1 MDEEGSLLRP
11 FWYSFLPLLLLT
23 ALALFNE
30 YQEEH
35 VLPFMLVFYSLFF
48 IVYFVIPLVGWPLII
63 YVIMTLIISGLEWLN
78 GSYLNLYV
86 LLTGFYLIINSLSD
100 LPVKAFRIYFFYQ
113 MFSICVLLYL
123 HEQLHLASVLLAIL
137 VGYPLIKWNK
147 IQVEQS
153 EKQEMYEKLVSEYR
167 KLKRQTHES
176 ERAARLEERTKMAR
190 DIHDSVGHNLTA
202 LLMKLQILTMQE
214 KKEEYED
221 LKQLASDSLEETR
234 HAVKTLQAEESE
246 GISSVLQL
254 IRKLEAES
262 HIHLDFTLK
271 QGVLS
276 AHLTNEQNIVLYRVL
291 QESLTNAMRHA
302 FSREVKVVLALNAAE
317 DLAFTIK
324 NRVHNDVGWQWG
336 FGLTNMKKRVEELDG
351 KLKVYQHEQEFV
363 VDGILPLREEKVDA
377 L

>member
-1 MDEEGSLLRP
+1 MRP